1 MRTTLRID
9 DDLLKEAKRIAL
21 ESDRT
26 LTEVIEDSLRETFA
40 RRKASRAARKKV
52 VLPTSGHG
60 GLKPGVNLSSSAE
73 LLELMEEFDGR
84 PGR

>member
-9 DDLLKEAKRIAL
+9 DELLKQAKRIAA

-26 LTEVIEDSLRETFA
+26 LTQVVEDSLRETFA
-40 RRKASRAARKKV
+40 RRKAVVRREKV
-52 VLPTSGHG
+52 KLPSFRGSG
-60 GLKPGVNLSSSAE
+60 LQPGVHLDSNAA

>member
-9 DDLLKEAKRIAL
+9 DELLKEAKRIAV

-26 LTEVIEDSLRETFA
+26 LTDVIEDSLRETFA
-40 RRKASRAARKKV
+40 RRKAQRRSKKA

-60 GLKPGVNLSSSAE
+60 GLRPGVNLDSNAAV
-73 LLELMEEFDGR
+73 LELMEEFDGR